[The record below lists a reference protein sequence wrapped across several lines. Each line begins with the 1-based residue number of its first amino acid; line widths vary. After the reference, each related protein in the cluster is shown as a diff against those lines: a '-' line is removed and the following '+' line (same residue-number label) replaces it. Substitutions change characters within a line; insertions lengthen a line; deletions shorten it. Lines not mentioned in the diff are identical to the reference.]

1 MLLAPRLVLVAILL
15 GCEGSVNQLDVP
27 GFVPGRRRSRGKKGP
42 PIVSFLHR
50 GARMRQCLGPGYEV
64 FGRAYRVLLQPAA
77 LLYGGFEPR
86 R

>member
-1 MLLAPRLVLVAILL
+1 MLLR
-15 GCEGSVNQLDVP
+15 CEGSVNQLDVLGLAP
-27 GFVPGRRRSRGKKGP
+27 ERRRSRGKKGP
-42 PIVSFLHR
+42 PIAGFLHR
-50 GARMRQCLGPGYEV
+50 CAIVRQCFGPGYEV